1 MAKDSETS
9 SEKQSKEERAAGVGR
24 MLNDEE
30 APVTPEPNEGADV
43 PSREVGGA
51 SSVGE
56 STTRR
61 GEDVAGEDGK
71 EPGRSDRGTD
81 DTPGARPSGTSSDRD
96 ATGID
101 HQDSSD
107 DESPPMGG
115 QGG

>member
-30 APVTPEPNEGADV
+30 PPVTPEPNEGADV
-43 PSREVGGA
+43 PSQAARGT

-61 GEDVAGEDGK
+61 GEDVTGDDGK
-71 EPGRSDRGTD
+71 EAGRSDRGPD

-101 HQDSSD
+101 HQDSD
-107 DESPPMGG
+107 DDSPPMGG